1 MHTVTFSVVTDADN
15 DGVPKT
21 VEDSCLGGGDD
32 DPTNAD
38 DDRDNDGLPNV
49 NDPQPCVAASSYTA
63 IVEINPDPLPAG
75 SSGSPVTAYVR
86 VPGQRRPD
94 SGFERAHH
102 ANRGSGRVDEQR
114 LPERRVDDLRRCGT
128 AKFDRQKLIQHLA
141 SRNIHN
147 SLVSI
152 TVSRRS
158 GAPVWAFEGSDDLRQ
173 G

>member
-1 MHTVTFSVVTDADN
+1 MTFSVVTDADN

-86 VPGQRRPD
+86 VPGRNVAQ
-94 SGFERAHH
+94 
-102 ANRGSGRVDEQR
+102 
-114 LPERRVDDLRRCGT
+114 
-128 AKFDRQKLIQHLA
+128 ILA
-141 SRNIHN
+141 SSVRITRIADQD
-147 SLVSI
+147 VS
-152 TVSRRS
+152 TNNDFRTSGGRS
-158 GAPVWAFEGSDDLRQ
+158 PAVWEPRSSTGRS
-173 G
+173 